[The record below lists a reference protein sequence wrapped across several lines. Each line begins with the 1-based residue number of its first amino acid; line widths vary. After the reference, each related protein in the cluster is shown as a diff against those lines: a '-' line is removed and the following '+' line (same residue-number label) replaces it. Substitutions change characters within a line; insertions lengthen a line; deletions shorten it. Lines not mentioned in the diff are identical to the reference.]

1 MLARWL
7 SLLIITHLPHF
18 IRFVKIARGPYSELS
33 QSAQWKLWWWLMDIH
48 ECELDTGPVL
58 PGVLGTGRPGPGIRE
73 LICFLFSSQDPGGDQ
88 RCY

>member
-33 QSAQWKLWWWLMDIH
+33 QSAQWELWWWLMDIH
-48 ECELDTGPVL
+48 ECELETGP
-58 PGVLGTGRPGPGIRE
+58 RPCVAG
-73 LICFLFSSQDPGGDQ
+73 CFGHGEAGAGDQ
-88 RCY
+88 GINLFPF